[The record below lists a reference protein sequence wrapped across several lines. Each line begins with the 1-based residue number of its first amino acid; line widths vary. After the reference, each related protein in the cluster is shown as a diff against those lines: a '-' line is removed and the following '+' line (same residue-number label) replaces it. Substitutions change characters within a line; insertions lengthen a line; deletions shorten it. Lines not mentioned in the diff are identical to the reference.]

1 MIKQYSSKRERLRK
15 YARIKSI
22 ESDYT
27 RSFLSFRALEL
38 GEDKIKLKKITRN
51 LYKIFGIVVL
61 LVDYRASE
69 LSYSIIYEP
78 ELVLKFVCA

>member
-1 MIKQYSSKRERLRK
+1 MPGQNPSSPTIHE
-15 YARIKSI
+15 
-22 ESDYT
+22 
-27 RSFLSFRALEL
+27 FLSFRALEL
-38 GEDKIKLKKITRN
+38 EEDKIKLKKKITRN

>member
-1 MIKQYSSKRERLRK
+1 MPGQNPSSPTIHE
-15 YARIKSI
+15 
-22 ESDYT
+22 
-27 RSFLSFRALEL
+27 FLSFRALEL
-38 GEDKIKLKKITRN
+38 EEDKIKLKKITRN